1 MALLARSLA
10 ETGEVSEDREEE
22 ARKLFS
28 GPVAFRLSA
37 PTLDD
42 LPAPDVPE
50 IAFAGRS
57 NVGKSSL
64 LNALTGRKALAR
76 ASVTPGRTQEL
87 NVFEVGEPVRFRL
100 IDMPGYGFAEAP
112 RDVVKR
118 WRNLIDR
125 YLRGRAVLRRALL
138 LVDARHGL
146 KDVDREIME
155 MLDAAA
161 VSYHLV
167 LTKADKVKPT
177 ALATLIERT
186 EAEARSHSAAHP
198 AILATSAETGTGIA
212 ALRAAV
218 VEATL

>member
-1 MALLARSLA
+1 
-10 ETGEVSEDREEE
+10 
-22 ARKLFS
+22 
-28 GPVAFRLSA
+28 PRL
-37 PTLDD
+37 
-42 LPAPDVPE
+42 
-50 IAFAGRS
+50 
-57 NVGKSSL
+57 
-64 LNALTGRKALAR
+64 
-76 ASVTPGRTQEL
+76 
-87 NVFEVGEPVRFRL
+87 FRL

-125 YLRGRAVLRRALL
+125 YLRGRQVLRRALL

-146 KDVDREIME
+146 KDIDREIME

-177 ALATLIERT
+177 ARAALMGGTGAGART
-186 EAEARSHSAAHP
+186 HPAAHP

>member
-1 MALLARSLA
+1 
-10 ETGEVSEDREEE
+10 VSEELEEE
-22 ARKLFS
+22 ARRLFA
-28 GPVAFRLSA
+28 GPVSFRLSA
-37 PTLDD
+37 PSLDD
-42 LPAPDVPE
+42 LPDPDVPE

-87 NVFEVGEPVRFRL
+87 NVFEVGDPLRFRL

-112 RDVVKR
+112 RDVVRR
-118 WRNLIDR
+118 WRMLIDR
-125 YLRGRAVLRRALL
+125 YLRGRPVLRRALL

-146 KDVDREIME
+146 KDIDREVMA
-155 MLDAAA
+155 MLDTAA

-177 ALATLIERT
+177 ALAAMIERI
-186 EAEARSHSAAHP
+186 AIEARGHSAAHP
-198 AILATSAETGTGIA
+198 DLLATSAETGAGIA

>member
-1 MALLARSLA
+1 
-10 ETGEVSEDREEE
+10 
-22 ARKLFS
+22 
-28 GPVAFRLSA
+28 
-37 PTLDD
+37 
-42 LPAPDVPE
+42 VPE

>member
-1 MALLARSLA
+1 MALFARSEP
-10 ETGEVSEDREEE
+10 ETRKVSEEREEE

-28 GPVAFRLSA
+28 GPVSFRLSA

-87 NVFEVGEPVRFRL
+87 NVFEVGEPIRFRL

-112 RDVVKR
+112 CDVVKR
-118 WRNLIDR
+118 WRMLIDR
-125 YLRGRAVLRRALL
+125 YLRGRAVLRRALV

-146 KDVDREIME
+146 KDIDREIMT

-177 ALATLIERT
+177 ALAALIERIA
-186 EAEARSHSAAHP
+186 AEARSHSAAHP
-198 AILATSAETGTGIA
+198 DILATSAETGAGIA
-212 ALRAAV
+212 QLRAAV